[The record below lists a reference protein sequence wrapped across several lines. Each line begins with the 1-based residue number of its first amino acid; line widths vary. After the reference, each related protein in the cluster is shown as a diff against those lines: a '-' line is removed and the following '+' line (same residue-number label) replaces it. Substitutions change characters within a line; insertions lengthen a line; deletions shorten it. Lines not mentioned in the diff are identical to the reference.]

1 VTWLTP
7 GGVAAALLVGA
18 AVWWGLGWAGLVPLF
33 AFLLSGSLLTR
44 IATGR
49 GAARRARQVLA
60 NGGLTAALAVLG
72 SWPAAMGALA
82 AVAADTWATEIGAF
96 SPTDPHDIATGRPV
110 PRGRSGGITPLGTM
124 GGVLGAIA
132 IAAIAAL
139 VAPHQRFGLA
149 GAMLAAAAGIFGML
163 GDSLLGATLQGRY
176 TCPVC
181 NAVSEQPGTCHAP
194 LGLTRGVPW
203 LDNDAVN
210 LAGSSIGAIVAALGW
225 QLVPH

>member
-1 VTWLTP
+1 MTWLTP
-7 GGVAAALLVGA
+7 AGVAAALLVGV

-33 AFLLSGSLLTR
+33 AFLLSGSVLTR
-44 IATGR
+44 VATGR

-60 NGGLTAALAVLG
+60 NGGVTAAAALVG

-82 AVAADTWATEIGAF
+82 AATADTWATEIGAF
-96 SPTDPHDIATGRPV
+96 SPSAPHDIATGEPV

-132 IAAIAAL
+132 IAGLAAA
-139 VAPHQRFGLA
+139 VAPPARFGLA
-149 GAMLAAAAGIFGML
+149 GAMLAAAAGICGML

-176 TCPVC
+176 ACPVC
-181 NAVSEQPGTCHAP
+181 HATAELPGTCHAP
-194 LGLTRGVPW
+194 RTLARGVSW

-210 LAGSSIGAIVAALGW
+210 LAGSSVGALVAAIGW
-225 QLVPH
+225 RVLTR